1 MKIITNIK
9 NLVLDRNQKVSEA
22 IYHISSNECGVV
34 VILDKSGKL
43 EGYVQE
49 GDIKKAFLT
58 KNFNLNTKIYKIMN
72 QNPFYVPFKS
82 SLWEKKNI
90 LLKNKRLRAPILNEK
105 REVKGFIYHITK
117 KNIFYNKPKVSK
129 KTKKILLIGGA
140 GYIGS
145 VLAQKLLR
153 EKYHIVIYDSF
164 KFGKKSIL
172 KLKKYYNIEII
183 KGNTSD
189 VKTLLKAAFGCDIM
203 VHMSGIVG
211 DQASELNPVNTIVDN
226 YISTSVTC
234 EIAKYLKITKYIFI
248 SSCSVYGFSKKKSYL
263 NEKSP
268 TKPLSLYAET
278 KLQSE
283 KQILNKNNKNFCPTV
298 LRLGTV
304 FGHSPRQ
311 RFDLFINIFTL
322 LATTGKNINVF
333 GGNQYRPNVHVE
345 DVAKAIILCIKANL
359 KLIKNQIFNVGSN
372 NLNLKIMDVAKLI
385 SKLNKKT
392 KVINYSTK
400 IDNRDYKVD
409 FSKIKKLLNFKTKYN
424 ITTGVKKL
432 FKEIKSKKFKNQN
445 KIIYN
450 NYKIESKEMYN

>member
-1 MKIITNIK
+1 M
-9 NLVLDRNQKVSEA
+9 
-22 IYHISSNECGVV
+22 
-34 VILDKSGKL
+34 
-43 EGYVQE
+43 
-49 GDIKKAFLT
+49 
-58 KNFNLNTKIYKIMN
+58 
-72 QNPFYVPFKS
+72 
-82 SLWEKKNI
+82 
-90 LLKNKRLRAPILNEK
+90 
-105 REVKGFIYHITK
+105 
-117 KNIFYNKPKVSK
+117 
-129 KTKKILLIGGA
+129 
-140 GYIGS
+140 
-145 VLAQKLLR
+145 
-153 EKYHIVIYDSF
+153 
-164 KFGKKSIL
+164 
-172 KLKKYYNIEII
+172 
-183 KGNTSD
+183 
-189 VKTLLKAAFGCDIM
+189 
-203 VHMSGIVG
+203 
-211 DQASELNPVNTIVDN
+211 
-226 YISTSVTC
+226 
-234 EIAKYLKITKYIFI
+234 
-248 SSCSVYGFSKKKSYL
+248 
-263 NEKSP
+263 
-268 TKPLSLYAET
+268 SLYAET

-345 DVAKAIILCIKANL
+345 DVAKAIILCIKAKQ